1 MALGWA
7 RQAGAE
13 GEPSPLPS
21 GDAPD
26 GGSLCASPGARAHRR
41 LRSEAEAEAPQQV
54 VAGPAHPGASGGGGF
69 SISLNDQKRERNAY
83 GRLPVGGELPSGAV
97 LGLYAHE
104 LRDLTA
110 TMPGRSYENKH
121 MSACDRRGIH
131 STYYCSCRRS
141 SRSLPTSWR
150 RMRTSLARALLKSL
164 IYLMS
169 GTNGREQVPGL
180 CVPWCTEA
188 YLA

>member
-1 MALGWA
+1 MAPGWA
-7 RQAGAE
+7 RQVGAE

-21 GDAPD
+21 GDAPG
-26 GGSLCASPGARAHRR
+26 GGSLCASQGAPVHRR
-41 LRSEAEAEAPQQV
+41 LRSEAGAEALQQV
-54 VAGPAHPGASGGGGF
+54 VGEPAHPGASGGGGF
-69 SISLNDQKRERNAY
+69 SISLGDQIRERNAY
-83 GRLPVGGELPSGAV
+83 GRLPVGGELASGAV
-97 LGLYAHE
+97 LGLHAHK
-104 LRDLTA
+104 LCDLTA
-110 TMPGRSYENKH
+110 TMPRRSYGNEH

-169 GTNGREQVPGL
+169 GTNGREQVQGL
-180 CVPWCTEA
+180 CVPR
-188 YLA
+188 